1 MTTGSTDASYCTR
14 GCPLESSV
22 AAWRPFIVFPIA
34 AIVDRYVT
42 ARRKVVST
50 DASDASD
57 AR

>member
-1 MTTGSTDASYCTR
+1 MTTDASYCTR